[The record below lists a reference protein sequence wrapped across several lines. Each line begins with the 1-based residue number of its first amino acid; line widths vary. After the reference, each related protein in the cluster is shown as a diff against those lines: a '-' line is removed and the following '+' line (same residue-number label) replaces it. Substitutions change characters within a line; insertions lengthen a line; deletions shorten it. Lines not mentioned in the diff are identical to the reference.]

1 MSQNS
6 HTRDGFSGGF
16 KTLNYSFFLKKNVC
30 PIVFQC
36 AQWEKC
42 DAQNVA
48 FQMLCYEHCDKYTCS
63 SFKVN
68 LWTGRQ
74 GKLGLKVNAR

>member
-1 MSQNS
+1 MEKKKKKNVTKPR
-6 HTRDGFSGGF
+6 TRDGFSGGF

-48 FQMLCYEHCDKYTCS
+48 FQMMITNIVTNIHAARLK
-63 SFKVN
+63 
-68 LWTGRQ
+68 WTSELG
-74 GKLGLKVNAR
+74 GKEN